1 MHKIRFA
8 NDKEMEVSGVTQAGD
23 TLKIEIETAD
33 VNSVAAS
40 FRDNAAATSRIKY
53 YVGSDLLR
61 GYAGYTK
68 MTGIEFTPDV
78 VTNVDYETEDA
89 TAESGFAEV
98 KVDKVSVTMQRVDKV
113 TRIAAAAEQLAANLD
128 YVAME
133 TGIEL

>member
-68 MTGIEFTPDV
+68 MVSIEFTPDV

-89 TAESGFAEV
+89 TTESGFAEV

>member
-89 TAESGFAEV
+89 TTESGFAEV